1 MSDPTKND
9 RHDDDAPRL
18 RIEFTKEGL
27 REIRSRVR
35 EKPSPTGSEIP
46 LANAA
51 INGDRF
57 RDSRCRKCWDHGA
70 LYCFAG
76 GYVSICSRC
85 AIERIER
92 LAAAGHELPP
102 SVLYLYWE
110 AERELRAQAKRE
122 RDKLSVRFDDICR
135 CSRCMRPVVDKD
147 VRYWG
152 REGESVL
159 YPFCQECR
167 EMIASGRE
175 EFHERQQIEFDF
187 DV

>member
-1 MSDPTKND
+1 MSDPM
-9 RHDDDAPRL
+9 RDDGHEDEAPRL
-18 RIEFTKEGL
+18 RIEFTKESFGELL
-27 REIRSRVR
+27 RLVR

-51 INGDRF
+51 IQGDRF
-57 RDSRCRKCWDHGA
+57 LDNYCRKCGDHGA

-85 AIERIER
+85 AMERIER

-102 SVLYLYWE
+102 SVLWLYWE
-110 AERELRAQAKRE
+110 ARKELRAQAKRE

-152 REGESVL
+152 REGECVL

-175 EFHERQQIEFDF
+175 EFHGRQQTEFDF